1 MYKLKLIIYL
11 LLCIASIFVTH
22 SAAASNSEI
31 VTEILSENIDAE
43 FKRHEASGD
52 QVILWIAPEYGFNEG
67 QYEMAELLSKQ
78 GIEVWMFNI
87 AESLFMT
94 KGSLVMKG
102 LTGDY
107 VKEAISVV
115 HKKTKKKVTVVSSF
129 YGSIPVLRGI
139 RRWQQS
145 TTDHTYLNGAILF
158 SPALYDAIPPLG
170 EDPTYLPIADAIN
183 IPIMIF
189 QGGNIGSRW
198 QLPILLNKLYRSN
211 SQTYVQ
217 IMHGISSLFFNH
229 KKTKYTY
236 DFFKNMP
243 LKIKTAINVLNRNTV
258 PSSVLAKKDTGK
270 PKQGIDIDI
279 KPYQGNIKAIP
290 FNLNSITNKR
300 YNRKNFKGKVTL
312 INFWATWCPP
322 CVKEI
327 PSLNKL
333 AKDINHP
340 DFEIL
345 SINFAEPTEI
355 INKFLTQFKVDF
367 PILLDSDGSLSR
379 KWKIIVFPSTYI
391 LDKKG
396 EIRYGVNAAIEW
408 DSENVKTT
416 IMKLLNE

>member
-1 MYKLKLIIYL
+1 MYKSKLISYL
-11 LLCIASIFVTH
+11 LFIITVFITYSAS
-22 SAAASNSEI
+22 ASSNETVI
-31 VTEILSENIDAE
+31 EILSENIDAE
-43 FKRHEASGD
+43 FKRHKASGEH
-52 QVILWIAPEYGFNEG
+52 VILWIAPEYGFHEG
-67 QYEMAELLSKQ
+67 QHEMAELLSKQ

-87 AESLFMT
+87 AESLFLT

-102 LTGDY
+102 LKGDY
-107 VKEAISVV
+107 VKEAISLI
-115 HKKTKKKVTVVSSF
+115 HKKTKKKVTVISSF

-139 RRWQQS
+139 RKWQQS
-145 TTDHTYLNGAILF
+145 TSDHTYLNGAILF
-158 SPALYDAIPPLG
+158 SPVLYDAIPPLG
-170 EDPTYLPIADAIN
+170 EDPTYLPIADATN

-198 QLPILLNKLYRSN
+198 QLPILLNKLYKNN

-217 IMHGISSLFFNH
+217 IMPGVSSVFFNH
-229 KKTKYTY
+229 KKTEYMY

-243 LKIKTAINVLNRNTV
+243 VKIKTAINVLSQNAI
-258 PSSVLAKKDTGK
+258 PPKVLTKKAMGK

-279 KPYQGNIKAIP
+279 KPYRGNIKAIP
-290 FNLNSITNKR
+290 FNLNSISNKQ

-340 DFEIL
+340 NFEIL
-345 SINFAEPTEI
+345 SINFAEPTKVI
-355 INKFLTQFKVDF
+355 DKFLTQFKVDF

-416 IMKLLNE
+416 IMKLLNEK